1 MKSIEENHSMKHRYS
16 VIFLIIIVLSCT
28 AVLKSATGQ
37 NMASLR
43 IEITNTR
50 ATDFGIPS
58 FLYDSIIVL
67 KNNMP
72 FRTLDGTNA
81 IHTLSPLDTGLY
93 TIHYRSIYKKEESKT
108 IYISTFKSYN
118 TSICADSLDYKKE
131 TYIPIIDQ
139 LQDKERYT
147 ITMQTSGC
155 FNFESDTLTIHK
167 RKGKYYA
174 KWQSD
179 GPTFSS
185 NSSYLTSKQI
195 ETIRKF
201 ELELNY
207 MNNTYLGTTKDTYTI
222 SFREKTHSF
231 VDGSWSWFG
240 FLHLRGKL

>member
-1 MKSIEENHSMKHRYS
+1 MKSIEEIHSMKYRYS
-16 VIFLIIIVLSCT
+16 IIFLIIIVLSCT
-28 AVLKSATGQ
+28 AVLKSSTGL
-37 NMASLR
+37 NKASLR

-50 ATDFGIPS
+50 ASYLGMLPL
-58 FLYDSIIVL
+58 LYDSIIVL

-72 FRTLDGTNA
+72 FRILDGTKA
-81 IHTLSPLDTGLY
+81 VHTLSPLDTGLY

-118 TSICADSLDYKKE
+118 TSICADSLDYKNE
-131 TYIPIIDQ
+131 TYIPIINQ

-147 ITMQTSGC
+147 IAMQTSGC

-174 KWQSD
+174 TWQSD
-179 GPTFSS
+179 VPTKHSQ
-185 NSSYLTSKQI
+185 YLTPKQI

-207 MNNTYLGTTKDTYTI
+207 MNNKYRSTTKDTYTI
-222 SFREKTHSF
+222 SFREKTHTF
-231 VDGSWSWFG
+231 VDGSLSWFG
-240 FLHLRGKL
+240 YFHLRGKI

>member
-1 MKSIEENHSMKHRYS
+1 MKNCNILVFLLVALIFSSLGMKS
-16 VIFLIIIVLSCT
+16 T
-28 AVLKSATGQ
+28 TGQ
-37 NMASLR
+37 PYASLQ
-43 IEITNTR
+43 IEITNNR
-50 ATDFGIPS
+50 VSYFGIPPL
-58 FLYDSIIVL
+58 LYDSIIVL

-201 ELELNY
+201 ELEINY
-207 MNNTYLGTTKDTYTI
+207 MNNNCFSTTKDTYTI